1 MEPHQQRVVDEANGL
16 EDKLTKL
23 SAFIE
28 SSPVFA
34 GLDSMQ
40 QDLLKAQAGAMSA
53 YLQIL
58 KLRIASF

>member
-1 MEPHQQRVVDEANGL
+1 MEPHQQRVVDEANEL

>member
-1 MEPHQQRVVDEANGL
+1 MEPHQQRVVDEANEL

-40 QDLLKAQAGAMSA
+40 QDLLKAQAGVMSA